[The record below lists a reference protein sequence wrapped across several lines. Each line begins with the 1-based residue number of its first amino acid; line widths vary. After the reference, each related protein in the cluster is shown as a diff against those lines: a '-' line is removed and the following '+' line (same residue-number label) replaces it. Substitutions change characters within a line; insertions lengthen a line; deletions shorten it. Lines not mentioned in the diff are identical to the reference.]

1 KADSARRPCA
11 SDPGVQR
18 VRDCF
23 AATRLRATIRPAKCE
38 RGRSANFNNL
48 MKQAQAMQANMQ
60 KVQEEIATL
69 EVIGEAGGGM
79 VKVTMSGRHETRRVQ
94 IEPAVIGEDRE
105 MLEDLVAAAVND
117 AVHKVE
123 AKVQEKMSS
132 MTAGLQLPPGMKL
145 PF

>member
-1 KADSARRPCA
+1 MKD
-11 SDPGVQR
+11 
-18 VRDCF
+18 
-23 AATRLRATIRPAKCE
+23 
-38 RGRSANFNNL
+38 NFNNL

-60 KVQEEIATL
+60 KVQEEIAAL

-105 MLEDLVAAAVND
+105 MLEDLIAAAVND

-123 AKVQEKMSS
+123 AKAQERMSS